1 MGYNILQYEKQ
12 EIKKTDI
19 SEFCKE
25 KMRPEKDLGKGWKED
40 DQNKVGQTKKKEF
53 WNHDLSK
60 SQPKI
65 QSVGAKQ
72 EMQDEDRRSVRGQLK
87 DAL

>member
-25 KMRPEKDLGKGWKED
+25 KMRQIQE
-40 DQNKVGQTKKKEF
+40 KVGKKMIRIKWAKLKKKKNF
-53 WNHDLSK
+53 G
-60 SQPKI
+60 I
-65 QSVGAKQ
+65 
-72 EMQDEDRRSVRGQLK
+72 MI
-87 DAL
+87 

>member
-12 EIKKTDI
+12 EIKKTDK

-40 DQNKVGQTKKKEF
+40 DQNKVGQTKKKRILE
-53 WNHDLSK
+53 S
-60 SQPKI
+60 
-65 QSVGAKQ
+65 
-72 EMQDEDRRSVRGQLK
+72 
-87 DAL
+87 